1 MKRQVTPSPE
11 AGDKVLELARSL
23 TLFVYVMH
31 ALASATLV
39 TFFVAIF
46 VNTSRRD
53 RVVDTI
59 YESHFDWQV
68 KTFWY
73 SLLYFSLACVF
84 IVWGFARWADD
95 SGSGMFVLGLLL
107 ALFNLCWHL
116 YRVITGLMRWSDR
129 KPMHAN

>member
-1 MKRQVTPSPE
+1 MKKQVSPSPE
-11 AGDKVLELARSL
+11 AGNKELELARSL

-46 VNTSRRD
+46 VNNSRRE
-53 RVVDTI
+53 RVLGTI

-73 SLLYFSLACVF
+73 SLLYFALACLFV
-84 IVWGFARWADD
+84 IWGFVRWAND
-95 SGSGMFVLGLLL
+95 SGSGMLVLGLLL

-116 YRVITGLMRWSDR
+116 IRVIKGLMRWSDR
-129 KPMHAN
+129 KPMYG